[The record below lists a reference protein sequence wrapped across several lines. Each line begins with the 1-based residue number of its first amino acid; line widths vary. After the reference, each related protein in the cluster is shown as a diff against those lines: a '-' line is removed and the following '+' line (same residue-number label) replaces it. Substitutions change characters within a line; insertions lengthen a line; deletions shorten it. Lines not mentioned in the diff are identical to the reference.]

1 MINATRKQSPARMAT
16 VDPQLAHTRFKLSRA
31 VEYGESQGFC
41 TPSTYS
47 PPLPHI
53 VRVDTIIEEV
63 GTVSLFL

>member
-16 VDPQLAHTRFKLSRA
+16 VDPQLAHTRFKRA
-31 VEYGESQGFC
+31 VGYGESQGFC
-41 TPSTYS
+41 TPSTHS

-53 VRVDTIIEEV
+53 VRVDTIIVEV